1 MTDLAELTLER
12 FGPHVGDPFALT
24 ATVAESGEQVELTFV
39 LEEAVEVASSG
50 AEGARQPFALRF
62 RAAVPSVLPQQVF
75 PLRHEQLGTLEIFL
89 VPIGQDA
96 DGVRY
101 EAVFA

>member
-12 FGPHVGDPFALT
+12 FEPHVGDAFALT
-24 ATVAESGEQVELTFV
+24 ATVAETGEQVELAFV
-39 LEEAVEVASSG
+39 LEEAVEVAG
-50 AEGARQPFALRF
+50 AGEEGARQPFALRF
-62 RAAVPSVLPQQVF
+62 RVPVATVLPQQVF

-96 DGVRY
+96 DSVSY

>member
-1 MTDLAELTLER
+1 MTDLAALTLER
-12 FGPHVGDPFALT
+12 FRPHVGDTFALT
-24 ATVAESGEQVELTFV
+24 ATVADSGEQVELAFV
-39 LEEAVEVASSG
+39 LEEAVEVAATG
-50 AEGARQPFALRF
+50 EAGAREPFSLRF
-62 RAAVPSVLPQQVF
+62 RVPLETVLPQQVF

-96 DGVRY
+96 GGVRY

>member
-12 FGPHVGDPFALT
+12 FEPLVGDRFALT
-24 ATVAESGEQVELTFV
+24 ATVAETGEQVELAFT

-50 AEGARQPFALRF
+50 AESARRPFALRF
-62 RAAVPSVLPQQVF
+62 RVPAPSVLPQQVF

-89 VPIGQDA
+89 VPLGQDA

-101 EAVFA
+101 EAIFA